1 MLVVGV
7 ADMVRVQVGKEIQTS
22 VDGILRALGGPE
34 TVDEVTVFV
43 SHEVLGGDELI
54 ACSNNGGLEVALECL
69 YGLNLWAKRVHG
81 SSKK

>member
-7 ADMVRVQVGKEIQTS
+7 ADVVRVQVGEEIQTS

-34 TVDEVTVFV
+34 TVDEVLVFV

-54 ACSNNGGLEVALECL
+54 ACSNNGGLKVALECL
-69 YGLNLWAKRVHG
+69 DGLYLG
-81 SSKK
+81 GG